1 MPDLLR
7 FVIVDA
13 LLVSGTFFVL
23 IAGIALVRM
32 PDLLLR
38 MQGSAKAGTLGVG
51 LIILGVA
58 IAYGTYAAFTKAVLV
73 IVFYFLTAP
82 VAAHVISRAAYR
94 SGAAMWERTSPDEYR
109 ALVEAD
115 ALLEAERRTT
125 DDRAG
130 G

>member
-1 MPDLLR
+1 MPELIR
-7 FVIVDA
+7 FIIVDA
-13 LLVSGTFFVL
+13 LLVAGTFFVL

-51 LIILGVA
+51 LIILAVA
-58 IAYGTYAAFTKAVLV
+58 VAYGTYPAYTKALLV

-115 ALLEAERRTT
+115 AREEAEGRAA
-125 DDRAG
+125 DRASAD
-130 G
+130 

>member
-1 MPDLLR
+1 MADVLR

-13 LLVSGTFFVL
+13 LLVAGAFFVL

-58 IAYGTYAAFTKAVLV
+58 VAYGTAAVFTKALLV
-73 IVFYFLTAP
+73 ILFYVITAP

-94 SGAAMWERTSPDEYR
+94 SGARMWERTRPDEYR
-109 ALVEAD
+109 GVVERDVA
-115 ALLEAERRTT
+115 AEGGRRP
-125 DDRAG
+125 DVED
-130 G
+130 